1 MAISIILADDH
12 PLLLNGTKEFL
23 ERLGY
28 EILDTAT
35 NGQEAYNKI
44 VNQNPNLAILDYD
57 MPKLNG
63 LEIAKEIKSK
73 KLATK
78 TIVLT
83 LHKQESLLKE
93 VGKSIHG
100 YITKDSA
107 MEELKACIKTIE
119 SGKTYISSKLENSTY
134 FNLNPNKN
142 FKLTVAEIKILKYLN
157 ENLNSSQIA
166 EELFISKR
174 TVEKHRS
181 NIIKKL
187 ELDSSNQNAL
197 VIWLK
202 DHPEIFDN

>member
-12 PLLLNGTKEFL
+12 PLLLNGTKKFL

-44 VNQNPNLAILDYD
+44 VKKNPYLAILDYD

-63 LEIAKEIKSK
+63 LEIAKEIKCK

-107 MEELKACIKTIE
+107 MEELKTCIKTIE

-134 FNLNPNKN
+134 FNLNSNKN
-142 FKLTVAEIKILKYLN
+142 FKLTVTEIKILKYLN

-202 DHPEIFDN
+202 DHPEVFDN

>member
-44 VNQNPNLAILDYD
+44 VKKNPYLAILDYD

-63 LEIAKEIKSK
+63 LEIAKEIKCK

-107 MEELKACIKTIE
+107 MEELKTCIKTIE

-134 FNLNPNKN
+134 FNLNSNKN
-142 FKLTVAEIKILKYLN
+142 FKLTVTEIKILKYLN

-202 DHPEIFDN
+202 DHPEVFDN